1 MEPQPRRARLS
12 LLEWIAAV
20 LCLIYGGLLVA
31 SILLGVKD
39 DPFNVVMGALALVA
53 FLSVFTLLRGARQL
67 ASACQYTIALCWLL
81 ISLLLLGI
89 LVGCGNRDAPG
100 FLGVLLWGIG
110 AACLAILHFV
120 CARHIKSRRDE

>member
-12 LLEWIAAV
+12 PLELLAAC
-20 LCLIYGGLLVA
+20 LCLLYGGLLVVW
-31 SILLGVKD
+31 LLS
-39 DPFNVVMGALALVA
+39 PRQNSFSVVLGALVFVS
-53 FLSVFTLLRGARQL
+53 FLGAFTLLRGDRQL

-89 LVGCGNRDAPG
+89 IALCGNKVAPG

-110 AACLAILHFV
+110 AACLAALHFV
-120 CARHIKSRRDE
+120 CARHTKSRLDE

>member
-1 MEPQPRRARLS
+1 MS
-12 LLEWIAAV
+12 
-20 LCLIYGGLLVA
+20 

-39 DPFNVVMGALALVA
+39 DPFSVVVGALALVS
-53 FLSVFTLLRGARQL
+53 FLGAFTLLRGDRRL

-100 FLGVLLWGIG
+100 FLGVLLGGIG
-110 AACLAILHFV
+110 AACLAALHFV
-120 CARHIKSRRDE
+120 CARHTKSRLAE